1 MFTVTKADF
10 LAYVRVQ
17 RSGRHN
23 MLSRR
28 ARQLTGLSLVK
39 QEYILNNYNDLE
51 REFGD
56 RR

>member
-1 MFTVTKADF
+1 
-10 LAYVRVQ
+10 
-17 RSGRHN
+17 

-28 ARQLTGLSLVK
+28 ARQLTGLSATK